1 MTIYAIVI
9 TTSSK
14 MGSFGVT
21 VSMAVFYGV
30 TMLLAILPCASCGEY
45 RGYCTRL
52 LQAVFW
58 PKGSV
63 SFAEILFAD
72 ALCSLSKVFK
82 DVGVTVVAIYAM
94 YRQTDVVEYHDSAM
108 IFIAILASLPFL

>member
-1 MTIYAIVI
+1 MAI
-9 TTSSK
+9 
-14 MGSFGVT
+14 
-21 VSMAVFYGV
+21 FYGV
-30 TMLLAILPCASCGEY
+30 TLLLIILPCASCGEY

-52 LQAVFW
+52 VQAVIW

-82 DVGVTVVAIYAM
+82 DIGVTIVAMYAM
-94 YRQTDVVEYHDSAM
+94 YTQTDIVEYHDPAM
-108 IFIAILASLPFL
+108 IFIAILASLPFM